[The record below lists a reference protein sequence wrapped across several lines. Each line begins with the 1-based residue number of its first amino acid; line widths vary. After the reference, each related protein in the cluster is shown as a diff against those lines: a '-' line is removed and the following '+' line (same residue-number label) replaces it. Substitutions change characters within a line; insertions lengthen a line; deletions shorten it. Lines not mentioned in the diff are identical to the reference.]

1 MKIKKSVLIIGAI
14 VVAVIATVA
23 AIVTVDMVV
32 GL

>member
-23 AIVTVDMVV
+23 AIITVDMVV